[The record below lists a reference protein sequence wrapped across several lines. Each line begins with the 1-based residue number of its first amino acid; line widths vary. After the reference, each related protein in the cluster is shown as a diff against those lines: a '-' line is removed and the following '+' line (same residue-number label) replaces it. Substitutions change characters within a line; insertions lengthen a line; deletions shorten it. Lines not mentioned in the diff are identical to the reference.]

1 MPPIGIQDMNMEE
14 NSSRNK
20 DLLLE
25 IIMNFQGDKIL
36 QKRGEEKKMKEIPIR

>member
-1 MPPIGIQDMNMEE
+1 MNMDE

-25 IIMNFQGDKIL
+25 IIMNSQGDKIL
-36 QKRGEEKKMKEIPIR
+36 QRRGEERKMKENPIR